1 MNGERGL
8 RVDEAVQRTGYKD
21 ATIRKKL
28 RRRELGYYKVGRII
42 LIPESEV
49 ERLLG
54 AYHPPIL
61 TGEATR

>member
-8 RVDEAVQRTGYKD
+8 RVDEAVQRLGYKD

-49 ERLLG
+49 ERLRG
-54 AYHPPIL
+54 DYHPPIL